1 MKGNPNLTLPTI
13 ATPHQE
19 VITTTIRVIGE
30 DTDPNTMMA
39 DEANQDTEEMDLGLT
54 IKEEVLG
61 IREAM
66 ATEAHQVIIAMI
78 TRITGVTTKVMDMD
92 TMDSKDPTPHTT
104 RIDRETM
111 DTQINTQGILKIE
124 VDPEM
129 TITLRQTRAREMVL
143 SKQK

>member
-1 MKGNPNLTLPTI
+1 MKGNPNLTLPII

-30 DTDPNTMMA
+30 DTDLNTMMA
-39 DEANQDTEEMDLGLT
+39 DEANQDTEEMGLGLT

-78 TRITGVTTKVMDMD
+78 TRTTGVTTKVMDMD
-92 TMDSKDPTPHTT
+92 TMDSKDRTPLTIRIGKETT
-104 RIDRETM
+104 
-111 DTQINTQGILKIE
+111 DTRINTQGILRIE
-124 VDPEM
+124 VDPET

>member
-1 MKGNPNLTLPTI
+1 MKGNPNLTLPII

-30 DTDPNTMMA
+30 DTDLNTMMA

-78 TRITGVTTKVMDMD
+78 TRTTGVTTKVMDMD
-92 TMDSKDPTPHTT
+92 TMDSKDPTPRTT

>member
-1 MKGNPNLTLPTI
+1 MKGNPNLTLPII

-30 DTDPNTMMA
+30 DTDLNTMMA
-39 DEANQDTEEMDLGLT
+39 DEANQDTEEMDLGPT

-78 TRITGVTTKVMDMD
+78 TRTTGVTTKVMDTD
-92 TMDSKDPTPHTT
+92 TMDSKDPTPRTT

-143 SKQK
+143 NKQK

>member
-1 MKGNPNLTLPTI
+1 MKGNPNLTLPII

-30 DTDPNTMMA
+30 DTDLNTMMA

>member
-1 MKGNPNLTLPTI
+1 MKGNPNLTLPII

-30 DTDPNTMMA
+30 DTDLNTMMA

-78 TRITGVTTKVMDMD
+78 TRTTGVTTKVMDMD
-92 TMDSKDPTPHTT
+92 TMDSKDPTPRTT

-111 DTQINTQGILKIE
+111 DTRINTQGILRIE
-124 VDPEM
+124 VDPET

>member
-1 MKGNPNLTLPTI
+1 MKGNPNLTLPII

-30 DTDPNTMMA
+30 DTDLNTMMA
-39 DEANQDTEEMDLGLT
+39 DEANQDTEEMDLGLI

>member
-1 MKGNPNLTLPTI
+1 MKGNPNLTLPII

-19 VITTTIRVIGE
+19 VITTTIRVTGE
-30 DTDPNTMMA
+30 DTDLNTMMA
-39 DEANQDTEEMDLGLT
+39 DEANQDTKEMDLGLT

-78 TRITGVTTKVMDMD
+78 TRTTGVITKVMDMD
-92 TMDSKDPTPHTT
+92 MMDSKDPTPRIT

-111 DTQINTQGILKIE
+111 DTRINTQGILRIE
-124 VDPEM
+124 VDPET

>member
-1 MKGNPNLTLPTI
+1 MKGNPNLTLPII

-19 VITTTIRVIGE
+19 VITTTIRIIGE

>member
-1 MKGNPNLTLPTI
+1 MKGNPNLTLPII

-30 DTDPNTMMA
+30 DTDLNTMMA
-39 DEANQDTEEMDLGLT
+39 DEANQDTEETDLGLT

-78 TRITGVTTKVMDMD
+78 TRTTGVTTKVMDMD

>member
-1 MKGNPNLTLPTI
+1 
-13 ATPHQE
+13 
-19 VITTTIRVIGE
+19 
-30 DTDPNTMMA
+30 MMA
-39 DEANQDTEEMDLGLT
+39 DAANQDIEETDSDPT
-54 IKEEVLG
+54 IKEEVLA

-78 TRITGVTTKVMDMD
+78 TRTRGVTTKVMDTG
-92 TMDSKDPTPHTT
+92 TMDSKDRTPLTT

-111 DTQINTQGILKIE
+111 DTQINIQGILRIE
-124 VDPEM
+124 VDPET